1 MWVGKAV
8 QSPPLCGKNAPSQ
21 AQHDCTAGM
30 FDWYRMTSA
39 VCSEVVLIVLVTP
52 QKLPRPARV
61 VEPTRVSIV
70 VQTQFPSRPGLPDLG
85 HDKGLAVPRAATRAV
100 LPSTLFDGC
109 WLDESNNHT

>member
-1 MWVGKAV
+1 
-8 QSPPLCGKNAPSQ
+8 
-21 AQHDCTAGM
+21 M
-30 FDWYRMTSA
+30 FDRYGMTRA
-39 VCSEVVLIVLVTP
+39 ICPEVALIVFIPP

-61 VEPTRVSIV
+61 VEPTRVGIV

-109 WLDESNNHT
+109 WSDESNNHT